1 MRVNN
6 NPTDTN
12 HGSILDLDLY
22 YTHAITTDSHIDPR
36 LLKSRLEND
45 DNFTNLRFV
54 DINDDFA
61 VLECDFRFLSG
72 TIIQTP
78 IFIHVEG
85 KNILLGGVKL
95 KGFGKHNRTVYDM
108 LLYAATQM
116 TKSYVRELEKLKRN
130 IKDFARS
137 FATCYGVYP
146 ITGKLLDRLEPN
158 HD

>member
-1 MRVNN
+1 MNL
-6 NPTDTN
+6 PTNANDTN
-12 HGSILDLDLY
+12 HGSILDLDLS
-22 YTHAITTDSHIDPR
+22 YTHAITTDSRIDPR
-36 LLKSRLEND
+36 LLESRLEGD
-45 DNFTNLRFV
+45 DNFTNLRFI

-61 VLECDFRFLSG
+61 VLASDFRFLSG

-78 IFIHVEG
+78 IFIHMEG

-95 KGFGKHNRTVYDM
+95 RGFGKHNCTIYDM

-116 TKSYVRELEKLKRN
+116 IKPYVRELEKLKRDN
-130 IKDFARS
+130 KAFARC

-146 ITGKLLDRLEPN
+146 INGKLLDRLEPN